1 MHRNAVL
8 PPIQSSFLSCGK
20 DVELILNKLFV
31 ESQQYSNWLKRLLVI
46 NNKDCLDP
54 NITKYDEI
62 VRGYDIKALKDK
74 QYIRLTPRLEF
85 PEHEDIK
92 SYILISFDNFTTNG
106 VNNRF
111 RDCMVNFDIICH
123 TNHWELDGLRVRPL
137 MIAGYIDGIL
147 NFNKLSGVGEF
158 IFLGCQEL
166 ILNQELAGYTL
177 SYEAVHF
184 TEDDAKLEDLSSK

>member
-1 MHRNAVL
+1 MHLNAVL
-8 PPIQSSFLSCGK
+8 PPIQSSFLSCEK
-20 DVELILNKLFV
+20 DIEIILNKLFV
-31 ESQQYSNWLKRLLVI
+31 ESQQYSNWLKRLLII

-54 NITKYDEI
+54 NITQYDNI
-62 VRGYDIKALKDK
+62 VAGYDIKALHDK

-85 PEHEDIK
+85 PEHENVK

-106 VNNRF
+106 ANERF
-111 RDCMVNFDIICH
+111 RDCMVNFDILCH

-147 NFNKLSGVGEF
+147 NFSKLSGVGEF

-166 ILNQELAGYTL
+166 ILNQELAGYSL
-177 SYEAVHF
+177 SYQAVHF
-184 TEDDAKLEDLSSK
+184 TEDDAKLEVLSSK